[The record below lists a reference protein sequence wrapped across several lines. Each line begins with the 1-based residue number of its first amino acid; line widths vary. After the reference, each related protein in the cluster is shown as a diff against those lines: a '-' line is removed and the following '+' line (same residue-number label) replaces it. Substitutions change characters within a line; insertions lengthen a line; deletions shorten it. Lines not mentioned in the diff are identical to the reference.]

1 MKLLVIRY
9 SALGDVA
16 MTVPVID
23 SLARQYPDLKISILS
38 QDFMAPLFALLP
50 TNVTFM
56 GVNQHDYNSFSG
68 LCRIYKMLR
77 REHFDAVADIHDV
90 IRTRLL
96 RPIFWRHS
104 VKKAY
109 INKGRVE
116 KNTLCRKNNKKL
128 VQLKTSFDRYAEV
141 FNKLGWPVTINF
153 QSIFGLG
160 KGDTTLFK
168 ELATPI
174 EGQQWIG
181 FAPFAAL
188 RGKRLPIKTINE
200 VIKLLCTDHN
210 IHLFLFGGGKKEVQ
224 QLQKMAE
231 GIPQVTTVAGRLNLT
246 GELALMSHLHVM
258 VSMDSANMHLASLVN
273 IPVVS
278 VWGATHPYSGFMGW
292 RQSESLAVQTTLDC
306 RPCSIYGNKP
316 CLRGDYACLS
326 EISALDIVRKVNSIL
341 ANNHEKDSSQ
351 SKI

>member
-116 KNTLCRKNNKKL
+116 KNTLCRKKNKKL

-200 VIKLLCTDHN
+200 VIKLLCTD
-210 IHLFLFGGGKKEVQ
+210 
-224 QLQKMAE
+224 
-231 GIPQVTTVAGRLNLT
+231 LNLT
-246 GELALMSHLHVM
+246 GELALMSHIHVM